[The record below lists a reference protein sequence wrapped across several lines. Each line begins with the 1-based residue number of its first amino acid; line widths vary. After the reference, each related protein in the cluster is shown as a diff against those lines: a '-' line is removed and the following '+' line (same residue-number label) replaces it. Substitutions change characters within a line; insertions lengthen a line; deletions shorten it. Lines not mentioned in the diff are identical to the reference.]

1 MKALLALVCA
11 IITGVT
17 FYLYTTSAD
26 NKLYFILAIVFLILF
41 LVFGGMFLAGRVNK
55 TDDIHIT
62 E

>member
-1 MKALLALVCA
+1 MKALLALVFLA
-11 IITGVT
+11 GTAGT
-17 FYLYTTSAD
+17 FYMYTSSA
-26 NKLYFILAIVFLILF
+26 NTMYFIVAIVCLILT

>member
-11 IITGVT
+11 IVTGVT
-17 FYLYTTSAD
+17 FYMYTTSA
-26 NKLYFILAIVFLILF
+26 NIIYFVVAIVFLLLF

>member
-1 MKALLALVCA
+1 MKALLALISLV
-11 IITGVT
+11 ITGVS
-17 FYLYTTSAD
+17 FYFYRENGQTVYIALT
-26 NKLYFILAIVFLILF
+26 IVFLLLT

>member
-17 FYLYTTSAD
+17 FYMYTTSA
-26 NKLYFILAIVFLILF
+26 NTMYFIVAIVFLLLF